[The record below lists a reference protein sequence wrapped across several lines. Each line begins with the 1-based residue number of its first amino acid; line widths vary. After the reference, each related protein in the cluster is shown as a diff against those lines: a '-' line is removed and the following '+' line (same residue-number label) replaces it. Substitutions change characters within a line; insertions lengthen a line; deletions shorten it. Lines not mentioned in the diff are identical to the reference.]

1 MRRAPASGEHASPV
15 YLLWKGL
22 DFRRYDMQRSKA
34 SGSTDTGPLEV
45 CPMVSGNQDLAA
57 RVLWVASGPHSE
69 KVNCWFLPKSDNT

>member
-1 MRRAPASGEHASPV
+1 MLIWAELMRRAPASGEHASPV

-22 DFRRYDMQRSKA
+22 GFRRYDMQRSKA

-69 KVNCWFLPKSDNT
+69 KVNC